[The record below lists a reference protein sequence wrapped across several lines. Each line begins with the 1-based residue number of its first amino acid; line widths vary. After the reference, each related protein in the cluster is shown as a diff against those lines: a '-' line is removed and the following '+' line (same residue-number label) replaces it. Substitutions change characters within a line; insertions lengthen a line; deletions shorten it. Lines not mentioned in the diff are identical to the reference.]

1 MFNKNKC
8 KLRYYLTKIII
19 MTQVFFIMLKLSRKR
34 QNHIKKTRKLSKIYK
49 EDILKT
55 NI

>member
-1 MFNKNKC
+1 
-8 KLRYYLTKIII
+8 

-55 NI
+55 NILLFSRYIFKKI